1 MALAPLVCSLFLQSE
16 QTIPGCVQR
25 ECDTEVQASLTTIM
39 THTWVNLL
47 DDIWDSWWIIF
58 RFCEIYPSKNIV
70 KEWSVAVDR
79 NDQSLKSRKSI
90 KFGIDFFKKNLFYE
104 SVWLHLWQKQSM
116 EMIVGRIKYVLLLA
130 EMNMDREKKE
140 TGVYFNAMWVALRAT
155 LHFID
160 TCSHGTTMPPF
171 FTRELAELVQCF
183 VANFN

>member
-1 MALAPLVCSLFLQSE
+1 MPLWSVHFFFNRSRRYQAACNVNVTPKFKLRWQQSWRIREWICSMILGIHGELSFVSVKFIRVKIL
-16 QTIPGCVQR
+16 
-25 ECDTEVQASLTTIM
+25 
-39 THTWVNLL
+39 W
-47 DDIWDSWWIIF
+47 
-58 RFCEIYPSKNIV
+58 

-90 KFGIDFFKKNLFYE
+90 KFGIDFFKRNLFYE
-104 SVWLHLWQKQSM
+104 SVWLHLWQKHSM